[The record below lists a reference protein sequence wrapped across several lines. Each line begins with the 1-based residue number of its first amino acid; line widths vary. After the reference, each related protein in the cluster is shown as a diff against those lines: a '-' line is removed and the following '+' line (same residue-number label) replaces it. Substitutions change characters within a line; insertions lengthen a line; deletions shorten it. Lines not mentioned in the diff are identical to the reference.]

1 MPENYSYGAKVYG
14 MKGSDSIVIQQ
25 TVKIGSKEY
34 KIDRNPDTSP
44 IKKIVSKND
53 EKGIADAIRRALTG
67 KL

>member
-25 TVKIGSKEY
+25 TVKMGSKEY
-34 KIDRNPDTSP
+34 KIDRNPDKSP
-44 IKKIVSKND
+44 VRRIVSIKDDKN
-53 EKGIADAIRRALTG
+53 ISDAIRRALTG